1 MLTSACPAS
10 EFKHITKLLSHRRQ
24 GSQGR
29 FSQIRTLRLDV
40 AILFTETTG
49 PHWAILTL
57 KNLSIEPE
65 HTVNIFVR
73 ILKELC
79 HGSPVHF
86 A

>member
-10 EFKHITKLLSHRRQ
+10 KVKHITKLWSHKRQ

-49 PHWAILTL
+49 RHWATLTP
-57 KNLSIEPE
+57 KILSIEPE

-73 ILKELC
+73 ILR
-79 HGSPVHF
+79 PI
-86 A
+86 

>member
-1 MLTSACPAS
+1 MLTSACRAS
-10 EFKHITKLLSHRRQ
+10 KVKHITKLLSHRRQ

-49 PHWAILTL
+49 RHWGTLTP
-57 KNLSIEPE
+57 KNLSIEPK

-73 ILKELC
+73 ILR
-79 HGSPVHF
+79 PI
-86 A
+86 